1 MTENILPQQLYIHTE
16 ELYGRP
22 EVLNYVGKLK
32 ETTPNFTLIDI
43 GASHNPF
50 NPNLL
55 THTFDLRP
63 NNLENKHS
71 FLGDM
76 NSYEDW
82 VQIFEYV
89 EQHGKFD
96 FCNCTHTLEDIAYPM
111 AALKYMPRIAKE
123 GFIAVPSKYYE
134 LQYRDQY
141 RGGIHHR
148 WIFDNKNGKLVGY
161 PKINLIET
169 LTWHPHG
176 VTIEEN
182 AGTELRM
189 FWKDSIDYEII
200 NNDYLG
206 PTAEAVVN
214 MYQGLLP

>member
-1 MTENILPQQLYIHTE
+1 MPQQIYIYKE

-22 EVLNYVGKLK
+22 EVFDYVQNLK
-32 ETTPNFTLIDI
+32 DRVGEQQFKLIDI

-50 NPNLL
+50 NPEFL

-63 NNLENKHS
+63 NNLSNVHS
-71 FLGDM
+71 FLGDI
-76 NSYEDW
+76 NSYESW
-82 VQIFEYV
+82 VQIFDYV
-89 EQHGKFD
+89 NTHGKFD

-111 AALKYMPRIAKE
+111 AALKYMPMIAKE

-134 LQYRDQY
+134 LQRRDLF

-148 WIFDNKNGKLVGY
+148 WIWDIRNGKLVGF
-161 PKINLIET
+161 PKIPLIET
-169 LTWHPHG
+169 LTFYPHG
-176 VTIEEN
+176 ATIEDQ
-182 AGTELRM
+182 ADTEIRI

-206 PTAEAVVN
+206 PTREAVID
-214 MYQGLLP
+214 MYQNILP

>member
-1 MTENILPQQLYIHTE
+1 MPQQIYIYRE

-22 EVLNYVGKLK
+22 EVLEYVNNLKNNTENFKL
-32 ETTPNFTLIDI
+32 LDI

-50 NPNLL
+50 NPEFL

-63 NNLENKHS
+63 TELDNVET
-71 FLGDM
+71 FLGDI

-82 VQIFEYV
+82 IQIFNYV
-89 EQHGKFD
+89 EKHGKFD

-111 AALKYMPRIAKE
+111 AALKYMPLIAKE

-134 LQYRDQY
+134 LQRRAEY

-148 WIFDNKNGKLVGY
+148 WIWDQRDGKLVGY

-169 LTWHPHG
+169 LTFYPHG
-176 VTIEEN
+176 ETIESK
-182 AGTELRM
+182 ADTELRI
-189 FWKDSIDYEII
+189 FWKDSIEYEII

-206 PTAEAVVN
+206 PTSEAVID
-214 MYQGLLP
+214 MYRQLLP